1 MISTYTSNLHR
12 AMRDNLFDLIMMSD
26 AREITFPVFSFD
38 RDCLDLSDGMK
49 SLRIDL
55 LTEDNYLKVLN
66 LVDLDWMPFE
76 LHIISIVDGKAVE
89 LKVIREAEAHLHSDY
104 FSVLVSVDKV
114 PQNFFEIAMNVETG
128 FYSVNH
134 EYERF
139 DEDDNSIFDV
149 VCDLFAQDVLPH
161 MDTDSHEE

>member
-1 MISTYTSNLHR
+1 MSTYTSNLHR

-26 AREITFPVFSFD
+26 ARKITFPVFSFD
-38 RDCLDLSDGMK
+38 RDGLDLSNGMK

-55 LTEDNYLKVLN
+55 LTEDDYLKVLN
-66 LVDLDWMPFE
+66 LVDLDWLPFE
-76 LHIISIVDGKAVE
+76 LHLINIVEGKAVE
-89 LKVIREAEAHLHSDY
+89 LKVIREAEAHLNSDC

-114 PQNFFEIAMNVETG
+114 PQNLFEIAMNVETG

-139 DEDDNSIFDV
+139 DEDDDSIFDV
-149 VCDLFAQDVLPH
+149 VCDLFAQNVFIYTN
-161 MDTDSHEE
+161 TDSHEE